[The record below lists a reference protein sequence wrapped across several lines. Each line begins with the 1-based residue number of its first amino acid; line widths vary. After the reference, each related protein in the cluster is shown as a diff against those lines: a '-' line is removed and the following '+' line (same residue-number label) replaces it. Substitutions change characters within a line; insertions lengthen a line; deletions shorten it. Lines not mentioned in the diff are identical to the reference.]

1 MVNESEPLKADLQAN
16 SGDSG
21 GRGQAATSEST
32 HLKKALF
39 QVSDGILGAAV
50 LIFLGVMAGNWLDAQ
65 LHTAPWLS
73 IALSML
79 GGGLGL
85 YRLVRKAMLIGDM
98 PSSSGLRRSKG
109 AGSGSKGSGSPS
121 AGSSSGAAGPQEQ
134 PGSGPRSAYQKWE
147 DEDD

>member
-1 MVNESEPLKADLQAN
+1 MA
-16 SGDSG
+16 GDSNEG
-21 GRGQAATSEST
+21 T

-50 LIFLGVMAGNWLDAQ
+50 LIFLGVMGGNWLDAQ

-98 PSSSGLRRSKG
+98 PSSSGLRRNGSAGKAAKGNASKPA
-109 AGSGSKGSGSPS
+109 AGGSES
-121 AGSSSGAAGPQEQ
+121 AGSAGDAA
-134 PGSGPRSAYQKWE
+134 SGPRSAYQKWE